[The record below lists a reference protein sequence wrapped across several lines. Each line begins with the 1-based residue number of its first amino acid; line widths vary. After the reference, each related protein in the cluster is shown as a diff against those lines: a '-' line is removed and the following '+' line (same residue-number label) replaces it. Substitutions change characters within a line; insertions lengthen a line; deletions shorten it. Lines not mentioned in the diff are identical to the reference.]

1 MKKEEEISRNI
12 YLLGGSSFFND
23 IGSEMITPIIPFY
36 ITALGGTG
44 IAVGLIS
51 GLREGL
57 ASLLK
62 VFGGWFS
69 DKIGKRMP
77 FVFFGYIFSVIFRL
91 LLGFANSWQYILS
104 FLSFERFGK
113 LRDAPRDA
121 LISQS
126 AKKAGSVFGLHQ
138 AMDTAGGIIGTLIVI
153 FLFWKLQLSI
163 KSVIFIAAGISA
175 LSLVPLFFVKEHK
188 TKRTKA
194 GIFLEIKKLNPK
206 LKYFIFVSSVFA
218 LANFGL
224 YMFMILKA
232 KEITGS
238 IVMPLVLY
246 AVFGFV
252 YAVFSVP
259 FGNLSDRIGRKK
271 LILAGYLLFLAV
283 GMSFLFFNSLVSLVI
298 LFVLYGLVFALTQGN
313 QRAFVSDLSDK
324 NRKGT
329 SYGLFGTI
337 TGIVNIL
344 GGFIA
349 GILWDVNHN
358 VMFAYLSA
366 VAFVSV
372 LLLMFV
378 KERK

>member
-1 MKKEEEISRNI
+1 
-12 YLLGGSSFFND
+12 
-23 IGSEMITPIIPFY
+23 MITPIIPFY